1 MNRKIDYI
9 FDFGANSGQNLEYYL
24 ARANKV
30 IAVEANPKLCE
41 DIQNE
46 FKEEI
51 ISNKLVVANF
61 VLTDSIELSG
71 QEVDFFISIKSS
83 AFSQFQTPKKI
94 NDFKK
99 IKVLS
104 ITPSEIVD
112 NFLSSNTNSFYIK
125 IDLEGFDFQVLKD
138 LFKNRIY
145 PDFISVEAHTIEVFA
160 ALINSEIY
168 KSFTLIDGSKVPKY
182 RWITDLGNAKNFRR
196 HSAGP
201 FGEDIV
207 GRWFDAKTFY
217 KLLAFEDLGW
227 KDIHASKLSN
237 DVEESLNVG
246 FVLKKSMNL
255 ILLSFYLR
263 LTPYKFRKSISRFSY
278 LFKFSKL
285 KNIHK
290 ISRLKY
296 VFRALFGDPQ

>member
-1 MNRKIDYI
+1 MNKEIDYI

-51 ISNKLVVANF
+51 FSNKLVVANF
-61 VLTDSIELSG
+61 VLTDSIALSG
-71 QEVDFFISIKSS
+71 KEVDFYINIKSS

-94 NDFKK
+94 DDFKK
-99 IKVLS
+99 IKVPA
-104 ITPSEIVD
+104 ITPSKIVK
-112 NFLSSNTNSFYIK
+112 NFLSSSTNSFYIK
-125 IDLEGFDFQVLKD
+125 IDLEGFDSQVLKD
-138 LFKNRIY
+138 LFKHQIY
-145 PDFISVEAHTIEVFA
+145 PDFVSVEAHTIDGFA
-160 ALINSEIY
+160 SLINSEFY

-182 RWITDLGNAKNFRR
+182 QWITDLGNAKNFRR

-201 FGEDIV
+201 FGKDIV
-207 GRWFDAKTFY
+207 EKWFDAKSFY
-217 KLLAFEDLGW
+217 RLLAFENLGW

-237 DVEESLNVG
+237 NVEESLSAR
-246 FVLKKSMNL
+246 FVVKKSINL
-255 ILLSFYLR
+255 ILITVYYR
-263 LTPYKFRKSISRFSY
+263 LIPYKLRKSISRLRY

-285 KNIHK
+285 KNVHK

-296 VFRALFGDPQ
+296 VFRTLFSDPQ